1 MKPPEFYK
9 FSPKTLRPCVKKSFM
24 FCLREQRAHYRQNH
38 RPPADPTAAWRT
50 GFSWVST
57 EATDS
62 CPILHRTF
70 GPKINATFQFSPRKL
85 AETAT
90 SQKKGR
96 RSSPDLAGTTMRLVW
111 SNNFFKQLN
120 QFSQLSSHP
129 SLQEDRDF
137 FATYVEPVPP
147 LFGDIQEESV
157 ERSG

>member
-1 MKPPEFYK
+1 MRQKK
-9 FSPKTLRPCVKKSFM
+9 LHALSARTTSTLSPKSQTAGRSYSRLAHRF
-24 FCLREQRAHYRQNH
+24 FLCLHRSYRQLS
-38 RPPADPTAAWRT
+38 DPTPHVWTKNKRYI
-50 GFSWVST
+50 
-57 EATDS
+57 
-62 CPILHRTF
+62 PIFPQKVGR
-70 GPKINATFQFSPRKL
+70 NCNVA
-85 AETAT
+85 
-90 SQKKGR
+90 KKGR

-137 FATYVEPVPP
+137 FVTYVEPP